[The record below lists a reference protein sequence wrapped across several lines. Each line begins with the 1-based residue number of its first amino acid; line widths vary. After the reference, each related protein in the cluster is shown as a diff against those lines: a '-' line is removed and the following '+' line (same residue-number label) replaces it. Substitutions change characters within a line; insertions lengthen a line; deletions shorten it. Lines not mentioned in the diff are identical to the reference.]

1 MTRVGPGPGPD
12 YRDCHAQL
20 GTGNSKLG
28 KPLTVG
34 LGRANWSIGLACC
47 CCPLS
52 VAVHFNLCYY

>member
-1 MTRVGPGPGPD
+1 MTRVGPGTHRD
-12 YRDCHAQL
+12 YLDCHAQL

-52 VAVHFNLCYY
+52 LAVHFNLFCY

>member
-34 LGRANWSIGLACC
+34 LAMHREIECVAPDFPGS
-47 CCPLS
+47 LS
-52 VAVHFNLCYY
+52 VV